1 MSTKKKEFQSCD
13 LGKHT
18 SAEKDGLFVY
28 LRVFPNVKYLLYA
41 DIILFVKLK
50 LHFHPLFLKVKSM
63 HSVLLLCVYIHT
75 CSVDSW
81 IAVSQTEFDVTH
93 ISMPHVLHSMTN

>member
-1 MSTKKKEFQSCD
+1 MSTTKKEFQPCD

-28 LRVFPNVKYLLYA
+28 FASFSKRKIPFVCRHN
-41 DIILFVKLK
+41 FVKLK

-63 HSVLLLCVYIHT
+63 HSVLLVCVYIHT